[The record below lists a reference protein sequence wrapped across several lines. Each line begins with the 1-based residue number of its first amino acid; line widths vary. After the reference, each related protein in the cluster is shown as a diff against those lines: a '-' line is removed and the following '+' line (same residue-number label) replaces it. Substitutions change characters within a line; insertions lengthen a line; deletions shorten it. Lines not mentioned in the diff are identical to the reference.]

1 MPRTALLTLS
11 ALVTG
16 CLLGLIVE
24 NKVLRERRESL
35 DQSVIPMTRFESQIE
50 THSARE
56 QAWQQTLRERKARL
70 AALDWSMALLET
82 RLQTLEVRVQMRL
95 REASLENSISAGSQT
110 ESARVVDEP
119 VSLDSTS
126 IESQADIPAITGHFA
141 SPSWFVHVAASQ
153 DRYQAEALAQEAE
166 AIIGMP
172 LSVLDFEKLG
182 FAVRACGLET
192 QVKAQELVELL
203 LKATRND
210 QLWIGR
216 GC

>member
-16 CLLGLIVE
+16 CLLGLIME
-24 NKVLRERRESL
+24 NKVLRDRRELL
-35 DQSVIPMTRFESQIE
+35 DQSVIPVTRSESQIE
-50 THSARE
+50 AHSARE

-95 REASLENSISAGSQT
+95 REASREDSTFASSDT
-110 ESARVVDEP
+110 ESAMVVDGP
-119 VSLDSTS
+119 VTLDSAV
-126 IESQADIPAITGHFA
+126 IESQAEVSAITGYFA
-141 SPSWFVHVAASQ
+141 STSWFVHVGASQ

-172 LSVLDFEKLG
+172 LSVLDFETLG

-203 LKATRND
+203 LKASRND